1 MVEENINEELR
12 MKNIYE
18 TRNDFLKEIEQNELI
33 EQSTKRFVQL

>member
-1 MVEENINEELR
+1 MVEKNINEELR

-18 TRNDFLKEIEQNELI
+18 TRNDFLKGIEQNELI